1 MRGHFEEEEQAEVSM
16 SPLIDCVFLLL
27 IFFLVSTMMKKTNKD
42 IDIELPDSESAEKML
57 PTNDQV
63 VVGITRDGDFFYE
76 GQEENIM
83 EIHTSLRSLSLDNP
97 DYQVRID
104 TDRDAPLFRVVEIVD
119 LCQFSGLNNIVLRTY
134 DEHYNKK

>member
-42 IDIELPDSESAEKML
+42 IDIELPDSESAEKMV

-63 VVGITRDGDFFYE
+63 VIGITRDGDYYYE
-76 GQEENIM
+76 GREENIM
-83 EIHTSLRSLSLDNP
+83 QIHSGFRDLSEENP
-97 DYQVRID
+97 DFQVRID
-104 TDRDAPLFRVVEIVD
+104 TDRDAPLHKVVEIVD
-119 LCQFSGLNNIVLRTY
+119 LCQFNGLNNIVLRTY
-134 DEHYNKK
+134 DEHYNKR